1 MIWRLDI
8 EYDGSPFNGWARQDN
23 GPTVQ
28 AEVERAL
35 AIALRRERIDL
46 TVAGRTDAGVHALGQ
61 VASFEF
67 DGEMPSTIVRSL
79 NGLTS
84 PEIAIRAVKAA
95 PTGFDARR
103 SAASRTY
110 CYRVLLRRPD
120 SPFAHDRAWW
130 ISREMDRSLLDA
142 CASAILGEHDFTA
155 FTPTDTYHTRFRR
168 VIHSASWVAEAGLV
182 APDPAHGQAPG
193 STDSPGPPPEDR
205 GDSAYLQ
212 FWITGDSFMRSM
224 VRILVGTMVEVADGT
239 RSFESFRRLLEGAER
254 SEAGMTAPP
263 QGLYLVSVRY

>member
-23 GPTVQ
+23 GPSVQ

-35 AIALRRERIDL
+35 AISLRQEQVSL

-67 DGEMPSTIVRSL
+67 DGDIPSTIVRSL

-84 PEIAIRAVKAA
+84 REISIRSVKAA
-95 PTGFDARR
+95 PAEFDARR
-103 SAASRTY
+103 SAISRTY
-110 CYRVLLRRPD
+110 CYRMLLRRSD
-120 SPFAHDRAWW
+120 SPFGHDRAWW
-130 ISREMDRSLLDA
+130 ISRQMDRGLLDE
-142 CASAILGEHDFTA
+142 CAAAIIGEHDFTA

-168 VIHSASWVAEAGLV
+168 VIHSAAWISEQGLV
-182 APDPAHGQAPG
+182 APDPLAGDTGDDFRPR
-193 STDSPGPPPEDR
+193 PEDR

-212 FWITGDSFMRSM
+212 FWVTGDSFMRSM
-224 VRILVGTMVEVADGT
+224 VRILVGTMVEIADGSRT
-239 RSFESFRRLLEGAER
+239 IEDFYRLLEGAER
-254 SEAGMTAPP
+254 PKAGMTAPP